1 MVIFKAGRPVDF
13 ENVSMLA
20 TINDF
25 TNVFVE
31 RDGVLL
37 TPPASLGL
45 LPGILREYLIEK
57 GQAREAEL
65 TLDDL
70 AGGFQLGNAVRGLLS
85 ARLI

>member
-1 MVIFKAGRPVDF
+1 MGAAEAVLVRDDGHVT
-13 ENVSMLA
+13 EGS
-20 TINDF
+20 F
-25 TNVFVE
+25 TNIFVA

-37 TPPASLGL
+37 TPPASHGL

-70 AGGFQLGNAVRGLLS
+70 AGGFQLGNAVRGLFA
-85 ARLI
+85 ARLLV